1 VPVAT
6 LLESAFARPA
16 STTARLCAAAAL
28 GALLA
33 VGYAL
38 DAGTSHAESW
48 QLAARYTARLS
59 FMIFLLVFVLRSW
72 NSLAPSV
79 LSRRLLRRRRSLGL
93 AFATAHTVHLAA
105 LTTFFAVK
113 GTRPEP
119 ITVVVGGGAYLTLYA
134 MAATSTDAA
143 VRRLGRNWRRLHTFG
158 VYYLWFV
165 FAFTYGTRTLE
176 RGTWYAP
183 FFALAIA
190 ALGLRL
196 VARRVREQRP
206 IAIAVR

>member
-6 LLESAFARPA
+6 LPESALAHPT
-16 STTARLCAAAAL
+16 STTARLCAGAAL

-38 DAGTSHAESW
+38 YGGASPAESW
-48 QLAARYTARLS
+48 QLAARYTARFS
-59 FMIFLLVFVLRSW
+59 FMVFLLVFVAGSW
-72 NSLAPSV
+72 NTLAPST
-79 LSRRLLRRRRSLGL
+79 LSRTLQRQRRPLGL

-105 LTTFFAVK
+105 LATFFAVK
-113 GTRPEP
+113 GTRPDP
-119 ITVVVGGGAYLTLYA
+119 VTVVVGGGAYLTLYA
-134 MAATSTDAA
+134 MAATSSDAA

-176 RGTWYAP
+176 RGAWYAP
-183 FFALAIA
+183 FFAAALA

-196 VARRVREQRP
+196 VARRARRQPQRV
-206 IAIAVR
+206 AAAA

>member
-1 VPVAT
+1 MPVAT
-6 LLESAFARPA
+6 LPESALAQPV
-16 STTARLCAAAAL
+16 STTGRLCVAAAL

-33 VGYAL
+33 IGYAL
-38 DAGTSHAESW
+38 YGGTSAAQSW
-48 QLAARYTARLS
+48 QLAARYTARFS
-59 FMIFLLVFVLRSW
+59 FTIFLLVFLARPW
-72 NSLAPSV
+72 NVLAPST
-79 LSRRLLRRRRSLGL
+79 LSRTLLLRRRSLGL

-105 LTTFFAVK
+105 LTTFFVVK
-113 GTRPEP
+113 GTPPDP
-119 ITVVVGGGAYLTLYA
+119 ITAVVGGGAYLTLYA

-176 RGTWYAP
+176 RGSWYAP
-183 FFALAIA
+183 FFATAIA

-196 VARRVREQRP
+196 VARRKRRL
-206 IAIAVR
+206 AIAAR